1 MTETEKTI
9 NACFSAADI
18 LIPDGCDLQRWA
30 VIACDQFTSQPS
42 YWRRAEEIAAGVPSA
57 MHLILPESELDRNP
71 AERIRGIH
79 ENMLR
84 YLNEGIFRRFP
95 DCYVYTERR
104 LHSGSLR
111 RGLIGR
117 LDLERYDYTGAVNA
131 AVRATELTVSER
143 IPPRMAVRRGAV
155 LELPHVLLLCNDE
168 RRRLIEPLGELRD
181 SLPKL
186 YDFDLMLGG
195 GHVAGWLVSGEEK
208 QRLDAR
214 IAEYEA
220 RELQK
225 HPHENLLYAVGDG
238 NHSLAT
244 AKACYEEQK
253 ALQPDVGGLS
263 SPARYALCELNN
275 IHDPVQVFE
284 PIHRVVKH
292 CDADLLIRDASAA
305 FPEDR
310 ASCQGTICGTE
321 IPWLSGGREGRLL
334 IPEGTG
340 LPLQVLQDF
349 LDRWLSLHPG
359 ELDYIH
365 GGEALAAMAGEPGCV
380 GFRLPPIPK
389 EALFPEILSG
399 GVLPRKTFSM
409 GEAEEKR
416 YYLEAR
422 RILPPV

>member
-1 MTETEKTI
+1 MKGRMGMTETEKRT

-18 LIPDGCDLQRWA
+18 LLPEGCDLQRWA
-30 VIACDQFTSQPS
+30 VIACDQFTSQPE
-42 YWRRAEEIAAGVPSA
+42 YWQRAEEIAAGVPSA

-71 AERIRGIH
+71 AGRIRAIH
-79 ENMLR
+79 ETMLG
-84 YLNEGIFRRFP
+84 YLHDQVFRCFP
-95 DCYVYTERR
+95 NCYVYTERR
-104 LHSGSLR
+104 LRSGSLR

-117 LDLERYDYTGAVNA
+117 LDLERYDYTGTVNA
-131 AVRATELTVSER
+131 AVRATELTVAER
-143 IPPRMAVRRGAV
+143 IPPRMAVRRDAA
-155 LELPHVLLLCNDE
+155 LELPHVLLLCNDD
-168 RRRLIEPLGELRD
+168 RRQLIEPLGELRE

-195 GHVAGWLVSGEEK
+195 GHVEGWLVSGEEK
-208 QRLDAR
+208 QKLDER
-214 IAEYEA
+214 IAAYEA
-220 RELQK
+220 RELEK
-225 HPHENLLYAVGDG
+225 HPQEKLLYAVGDG

-253 ALQPDVGGLS
+253 SQNPDLDRRFH
-263 SPARYALCELNN
+263 PARYALCELNN

-292 CDADLLIRDASAA
+292 CDAELLIQDAAAA
-305 FPEDR
+305 F
-310 ASCQGTICGTE
+310 QGACGTE
-321 IPWLSGGREGRLL
+321 IPWVSGTKEGCLYL
-334 IPEGTG
+334 PEGTG
-340 LPLQVLQDF
+340 LPLQILQDF
-349 LDRWLSLHPG
+349 LDRWLALHDG

-365 GGEALAAMAGEPGCV
+365 GGEALASVGREPGCV
-380 GFRLPPIPK
+380 GFRLPPVPK

-422 RILPPV
+422 RILPPD